1 MDEPR
6 SLAGQ
11 HHRRC
16 TPNAASLHCGKHT
29 PHQHARVDLDL
40 QEAERG
46 RGEISAFPAAIATDG
61 YAELQAPRH
70 GTHIRG
76 ILAAHAEEMETAARR
91 RSRPGG
97 ACRAVETVRGIEE
110 SRRDEK
116 EDFNNK
122 NDENGS

>member
-1 MDEPR
+1 MQVSITGDAPPTQ
-6 SLAGQ
+6 LA
-11 HHRRC
+11 
-16 TPNAASLHCGKHT
+16 TTAAST

-116 EDFNNK
+116 EDCNNK

>member
-1 MDEPR
+1 LQVSITGDAPPTQ
-6 SLAGQ
+6 LAS
-11 HHRRC
+11 
-16 TPNAASLHCGKHT
+16 TAAST

-40 QEAERG
+40 QEAH
-46 RGEISAFPAAIATDG
+46 
-61 YAELQAPRH
+61 H

-116 EDFNNK
+116 EDCNYK

>member
-40 QEAERG
+40 QEA
-46 RGEISAFPAAIATDG
+46 
-61 YAELQAPRH
+61 RH

-76 ILAAHAEEMETAARR
+76 ILAAHAEEMEMAARR

-116 EDFNNK
+116 EDCNYK